1 MAKDMDNKEE
11 AERLLYIYI
20 YIGREE
26 ARTIT
31 AQPAFPEIL
40 NPSPQTA
47 QIQKK
52 RLKVLEVCSSFPSPS
67 LKSRMLCKC
76 LIQND
81 LSV

>member
-31 AQPAFPEIL
+31 A
-40 NPSPQTA
+40 
-47 QIQKK
+47 
-52 RLKVLEVCSSFPSPS
+52 
-67 LKSRMLCKC
+67 
-76 LIQND
+76 
-81 LSV
+81 